1 MIELF
6 TNEVSMTQNLGF
18 YLGEMLEPGDI
29 ILLSGEL
36 GSGKTQFTKGI
47 ARGLMSEQEPRSPTF
62 VLLAK
67 YKGRMDIYHA
77 DLYRLDN
84 GYPEVFDIGLDEV
97 MHSNGVTIVEWA
109 EKAFNNFLEDH
120 LWVHFEVIEYDHRK
134 IRLYPKGR
142 RYEQLLIHFSD
153 RV

>member
-1 MIELF
+1 MRCL
-6 TNEVSMTQNLGF
+6 NLG
-18 YLGEMLEPGDI
+18 
-29 ILLSGEL
+29 
-36 GSGKTQFTKGI
+36 
-47 ARGLMSEQEPRSPTF
+47 
-62 VLLAK
+62 
-67 YKGRMDIYHA
+67 IYHA

-109 EKAFNNFLEDH
+109 EKAFNNFQEDH

-142 RYEQLLIHFSD
+142 RYEQLLIHLNNLLTYF
-153 RV
+153 